1 MKRTPIGNRPGMT
14 ENEQPERE
22 EREEEPEA
30 AVLPARE
37 VMPLIT
43 GGEPSGADDERRD
56 RDEMR

>member
-1 MKRTPIGNRPGMT
+1 MT